1 MPYERQ
7 RAIRD
12 ELNRRFPKMKGDLD
26 RQMFRSAYYNG
37 RMAGL
42 DHEAAVNL
50 SIAAVRRHVSNFR
63 PTANLP

>member
-12 ELNRRFPKMKGDLD
+12 ELNRRFPKMKGDLGQ
-26 RQMFRSAYYNG
+26 QMFRSAYYNG

-42 DHEAAVNL
+42 DHETAVDA
-50 SIAAVRRHVSNFR
+50 SIAAVRRHVSNFS
-63 PTANLP
+63 PTATLS